1 MIKHVHREPRQA
13 RDTKGSLEAY
23 NIDALSN
30 RGALLFSII
39 GGKMSEGINFA
50 DDLARCVVVVGLP
63 YPDLSDPVLVEK
75 MKSLDSIAA
84 QQQKN
89 RSNHADGPLP
99 LGGRNY
105 YKNLCMGAV
114 NQSVGRAFR
123 HADDYA
129 AVILADYRYSSDLS
143 VWNKLPNWLRNSRE
157 ISRQHSYS
165 KAVVE
170 LKKFFNEKK
179 GSSV

>member
-1 MIKHVHREPRQA
+1 
-13 RDTKGSLEAY
+13 
-23 NIDALSN
+23 
-30 RGALLFSII
+30 
-39 GGKMSEGINFA
+39 
-50 DDLARCVVVVGLP
+50 LP
-63 YPDLSDPVLVEK
+63 CPDLSDPVLVEK
-75 MKSLDSIAA
+75 KKSLDSIAG

-99 LGGRNY
+99 LDGRNY
-105 YKNLCMGAV
+105 YKNLCMRAV

-129 AVILADYRYSSDLS
+129 AAILAYYRYSSDSS
-143 VWNKLPNWLRNSRE
+143 VWNKLPNWLQNSRD
-157 ISRQHSYS
+157 ISRRHSYS
-165 KAVVE
+165 NAVVE

>member
-23 NIDALSN
+23 NRDALSN

-105 YKNLCMGAV
+105 YKNLCMRAV

-165 KAVVE
+165 KAVD
-170 LKKFFNEKK
+170 
-179 GSSV
+179 

>member
-50 DDLARCVVVVGLP
+50 DDLA
-63 YPDLSDPVLVEK
+63 
-75 MKSLDSIAA
+75 
-84 QQQKN
+84 
-89 RSNHADGPLP
+89 
-99 LGGRNY
+99 
-105 YKNLCMGAV
+105 
-114 NQSVGRAFR
+114 FR

-165 KAVVE
+165 KAVD
-170 LKKFFNEKK
+170 
-179 GSSV
+179 